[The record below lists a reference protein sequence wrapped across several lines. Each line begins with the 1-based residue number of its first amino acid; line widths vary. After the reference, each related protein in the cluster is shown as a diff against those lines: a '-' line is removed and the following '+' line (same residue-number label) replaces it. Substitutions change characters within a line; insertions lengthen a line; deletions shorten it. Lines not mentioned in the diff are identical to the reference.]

1 MYYLNDEHEKKKM
14 LLKTWEIC
22 FKFHHLVGLVL
33 VALAAAALYLNHDIS
48 YWNIVKKQVIA
59 TEKEEETAG
68 DDSTANCDFFWGQWV
83 YDNISYPLY
92 KEEQCSFMD
101 DIFAC
106 ERNGRRD
113 LKYRHWRWQPHQC
126 DIPRFNGKA
135 FLEKIRG
142 KKVLFVGDS
151 LNRNQWSSLLC
162 LIESSL
168 PPSSNKSL
176 TLTGNC
182 NFFQNKEYNTT
193 IGFYWSP
200 FLVESNCDYYLS
212 HHNMQHRVVRIE
224 AIERH
229 AKHWND
235 ADILI
240 FDSHIW
246 WLNPTMTLL
255 WGSFESPDAI
265 YKTVEMKLH
274 RYEMAL
280 NTWSDWLEMNINRT
294 KTKLFFMS
302 PSPYILRGDALRQC
316 YNRSAPISEEDFVPS
331 NHSMMG
337 VLESAIEKLR
347 TRGIKVEY
355 LGITRMSEYR
365 SDAHPS
371 IYRSFYA
378 PLTEEN
384 RKDPTTYS
392 DCLHWCLPGVPD
404 IWNQILYDYIMKS

>member
-1 MYYLNDEHEKKKM
+1 M
-14 LLKTWEIC
+14 
-22 FKFHHLVGLVL
+22 G
-33 VALAAAALYLNHDIS
+33 
-48 YWNIVKKQVIA
+48 
-59 TEKEEETAG
+59 
-68 DDSTANCDFFWGQWV
+68 
-83 YDNISYPLY
+83 
-92 KEEQCSFMD
+92 
-101 DIFAC
+101 
-106 ERNGRRD
+106 
-113 LKYRHWRWQPHQC
+113 
-126 DIPRFNGKA
+126 FNGKA

-176 TLTGNC
+176 TLTSNC
-182 NFFQNKEYNTT
+182 NLFQNKPLKDMPDTGTMQTYSFSIPT
-193 IGFYWSP
+193 FA
-200 FLVESNCDYYLS
+200 
-212 HHNMQHRVVRIE
+212 HN
-224 AIERH
+224 
-229 AKHWND
+229 D
-235 ADILI
+235 
-240 FDSHIW
+240 
-246 WLNPTMTLL
+246 TLG

-302 PSPYILRGDALRQC
+302 PSPYILSISKRPFSDVLRQC

-331 NHSMMG
+331 NHSMVG

-347 TRGIKVEY
+347 TRGITVEY
-355 LGITRMSEYR
+355 VHIIRMSEYR

-392 DCLHWCLPGVPD
+392 DCLH
-404 IWNQILYDYIMKS
+404 

>member
-1 MYYLNDEHEKKKM
+1 MTSTRKKM
-14 LLKTWEIC
+14 FLKTWEIC
-22 FKFHHLVGLVL
+22 FKFHHLVGLLL
-33 VALAAAALYLNHDIS
+33 VTLTAVALYLNHDFS
-48 YWNIVKKQVIA
+48 YWNVVKKQVIA
-59 TEKEEETAG
+59 AEKEEQTSG
-68 DDSTANCDFFWGQWV
+68 DDSTANCDFFSGQWV

-193 IGFYWSP
+193 IGFYW
-200 FLVESNCDYYLS
+200 
-212 HHNMQHRVVRIE
+212 
-224 AIERH
+224 
-229 AKHWND
+229 
-235 ADILI
+235 
-240 FDSHIW
+240 
-246 WLNPTMTLL
+246 

-316 YNRSAPISEEDFVPS
+316 YNRSAPISEEDFVSS

-337 VLESAIEKLR
+337 VLESAIEKLG

-355 LGITRMSEYR
+355 LRITRMSEYR

-384 RKDPTTYS
+384 IKDPTTYS